1 MKKLYRFTQEFGRMG
16 DLKGIFVAEESE
28 INAIIGEAIYY
39 GEVLGKNSE
48 IFSILQKE
56 YLEILSEDQEFIKK
70 FIEIIENFGFN
81 PLDYYD
87 EDENEYE
94 MIPF

>member
-1 MKKLYRFTQEFGRMG
+1 MKKLYRFTQSYGRMG

-28 INAIIGEAIYY
+28 INAIIGEEIFY

-48 IFSILQKE
+48 IISILQKE
-56 YLEILSEDQEFIKK
+56 DLEILSEDQKFIKK

-81 PLDYYD
+81 PLDYYN